1 MAKVDALPARPNL
14 EFLKKLA
21 KQQVVALRRQGKTTS
36 LAAAQLTLARK
47 YGFPSWRKLKAH
59 VELLEQTAA
68 AVQAIST
75 GDTKS
80 LKRLLS
86 KNSNLANTKVDDQ
99 RTLLH
104 VATDWP
110 GHCPNNMETIAAL
123 VASGAD
129 INAAFAGGH
138 SETPLHWAASSNDVG
153 AIDVLL
159 DHGANIEALGS
170 VIGGGTPMSDAVAF
184 GQWQAARRL
193 VERGARTTLWQ
204 AAALGLMDRVDEYF
218 KAVPPPTPPEITNA
232 FWCACHGDQRAAAEY
247 LLDRGGAD
255 LNWVGYDKLSPLDAA
270 NRSSAT
276 ALVEWLRDR
285 GAKSAKN

>member
-1 MAKVDALPARPNL
+1 M
-14 EFLKKLA
+14 
-21 KQQVVALRRQGKTTS
+21 
-36 LAAAQLTLARK
+36 
-47 YGFPSWRKLKAH
+47 
-59 VELLEQTAA
+59 
-68 AVQAIST
+68 
-75 GDTKS
+75 
-80 LKRLLS
+80 
-86 KNSNLANTKVDDQ
+86 

-110 GHCPNNMETIAAL
+110 GHFPNNIETIAAL

-129 INAAFAGGH
+129 VNAAFAGRH

-218 KAVPPPTPPEITNA
+218 KAVPPPTPEEITNA
-232 FWCACHGDQRAAAEY
+232 FWCACHGAQRAAAEY
-247 LLDRGGAD
+247 LLDRGAD

-270 NRSSAT
+270 NRSSAA

-285 GAKSAKN
+285 GAKSAKESTAG